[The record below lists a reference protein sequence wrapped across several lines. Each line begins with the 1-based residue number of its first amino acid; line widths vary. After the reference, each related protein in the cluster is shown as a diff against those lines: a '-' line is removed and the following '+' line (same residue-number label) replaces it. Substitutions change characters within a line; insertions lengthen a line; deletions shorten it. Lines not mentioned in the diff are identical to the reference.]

1 MKGYNF
7 DDYPDVLT
15 VAEMKT
21 LLRIGTTKA
30 YELTKLKGFPVVE
43 LGGKKLIPKE
53 SLRKWLEEQAQQEKR
68 YLRVVG
74 K

>member
-1 MKGYNF
+1 MVNF

-30 YELTKLKGFPVVE
+30 YELTKLKGFPAIE
-43 LGGKKLIPKE
+43 IGGRILIPKK
-53 SLRKWLEEQAQQEKR
+53 SLEKWLEKQAQQEKR
-68 YLRVVG
+68 YLRVLA